1 MSQQINLFNPA
12 LIKQKS
18 FFSTQNLLIALLIS
32 SMILL
37 CAFAYTKLQLT
48 QMKKASEQLSLQ
60 MNTLTEQAT
69 SLRNAQAPKL
79 KNPALEQE
87 LTSINASLMRRHQ
100 IAQILQKS
108 EFGNTDG
115 YSAFLTAFAR
125 QIPANVWL
133 TGFTLEGAGFDLIL
147 QGRALQAES
156 VPLYVTQLKREKIM
170 QGKTFS
176 TLQMNRPLLPV
187 PASVSAA
194 DQKKM
199 PEPAP
204 YLEFQ
209 LHSSEFKQKSEVAG
223 VKTR

>member
-1 MSQQINLFNPA
+1 MSQQINLFNAA

-18 FFSTQNLLIALLIS
+18 FFSALNLLIGLVLSMLIV
-32 SMILL
+32 I
-37 CAFAYTKLQLT
+37 AVFAYVRMQMT
-48 QMKKASEQLSLQ
+48 QIKKVSEQSASQLNA
-60 MNTLTEQAT
+60 MTERVN
-69 SLRNAQAPKL
+69 SLRIGQLPKV

-87 LTSINASLMRRHQ
+87 LGMIEASLTRRNQ
-100 IAQILQKS
+100 IAQILQNS

-115 YSAFLTAFAR
+115 YSAYLIAFAR

-133 TGFTLEGAGFDLIL
+133 TGFSLEGAGFDLTL

-176 TLQMNRPLLPV
+176 MIQMDRPLLTLLE
-187 PASVSAA
+187 SVAGT
-194 DQKKM
+194 DNKKKS
-199 PEPAP
+199 ESAP

-209 LHSSEFKQKSEVAG
+209 LHSSELKQKNEQAG
-223 VKTR
+223 VKTP